1 MQEGKMVFSQDEIED
16 AVLSH
21 FGIIFQGQRV
31 PVYPSKAVDQVE
43 LTILELEQIL
53 DQTTPPVNPDLF
65 ESKIC
70 TPYTITDLDV
80 TLQNLP
86 NGKASGYDRI
96 PNEMLKHSSFRFKLY
111 LQMQTFL
118 NRIIED
124 GEVPPDLNIGKC
136 VLIYKVHQNIKNNI
150 PLPRI
155 SGWRFPPTK
164 PIPSHHHPIQHPA
177 TANSPD
183 VQIHD

>member
-16 AVLSH
+16 AVLAH

-53 DQTTPPVNPDLF
+53 DQPTPPVNSDMF

-111 LQMQTFL
+111 LQTFL

-136 VLIYKVHQNIKNNI
+136 VLIYKVHQNIKTIYLYPGFQGGDSLQLTMGGGGNF
-150 PLPRI
+150 I
-155 SGWRFPPTK
+155 SIGFFP
-164 PIPSHHHPIQHPA
+164 
-177 TANSPD
+177 
-183 VQIHD
+183 